1 MNLRMLIE
9 ELSSMPKDKLL
20 YDSINQPT
28 WHMSQTGEVVLAGSP
43 CPIQTVEQLLHKLK
57 THSKKRF
64 TLLKTLV
71 SNVLYMK
78 TLRFILF
85 LQNQ

>member
-57 THSKKRF
+57 LIQKEIC
-64 TLLKTLV
+64 LLKTLV
-71 SNVLYMK
+71 LNVLYMR
-78 TLRFILF
+78 TLKFILF